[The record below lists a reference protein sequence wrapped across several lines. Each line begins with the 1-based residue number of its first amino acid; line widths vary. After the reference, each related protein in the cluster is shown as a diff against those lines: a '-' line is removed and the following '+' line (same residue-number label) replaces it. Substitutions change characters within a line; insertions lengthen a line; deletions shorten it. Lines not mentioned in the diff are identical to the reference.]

1 MNFRDGGAQQMPKVN
16 LSNLVTDKILLEFR
30 ILLVLLRKVKIRKDL
45 KIFVERD

>member
-1 MNFRDGGAQQMPKVN
+1 MPKVN